1 MVGRAVCELSRAAGD
16 LTVPYNHKDLDISD
30 YDQVSS
36 MLHKVKPEV
45 VINCA
50 AWTDVDGCEF
60 DSHRAL
66 AVHSFGPEN
75 LARVSREL
83 DATLITIST
92 DYVFDG
98 YKEGFYTQ
106 RDQPNPESI
115 YGQSKLEGERRAQA
129 AWARTIVVRTGF
141 IFGTAGKNFLSTII
155 DRARRG
161 ETMRAIGDAWGTP
174 TYAPDL
180 ASRLRELAVLNVPG
194 TFHVTNTGD
203 GATYEQ
209 FTSCTLKMAGFEGV
223 KVDVIL
229 SDQLDR
235 PAKRPR
241 NSRLKCL
248 ISEHFGLSPLPF
260 WKDSLGRFVRDT
272 FVKESAEN

>member
-1 MVGRAVCELSRAAGD
+1 MVGRAMCQLSHAAGD
-16 LTVPYNHKDLDISD
+16 HTVPYNHKDLDISD

-36 MLHKVKPEV
+36 ALHQVKPEV

-50 AWTDVDGCEF
+50 AWTDVDGCEL

-66 AVHSFGPEN
+66 AVNSFGPEN

-83 DATLITIST
+83 DATLVTIST

-106 RDQPNPESI
+106 RDHPNPESI
-115 YGQSKLEGERRAQA
+115 YGQSKLDGERRAQA

-155 DRARRG
+155 DRARSG

-209 FTSCTLKMAGFEGV
+209 FTCCTLKLAGFDGV
-223 KVDVIL
+223 KVDVIQ

-248 ISEHFGLSPLPF
+248 ISEYFGLSPLPF
-260 WKDSLGRFVRDT
+260 WQDSLGRFVRDT
-272 FVKESAEN
+272 FVKESAET